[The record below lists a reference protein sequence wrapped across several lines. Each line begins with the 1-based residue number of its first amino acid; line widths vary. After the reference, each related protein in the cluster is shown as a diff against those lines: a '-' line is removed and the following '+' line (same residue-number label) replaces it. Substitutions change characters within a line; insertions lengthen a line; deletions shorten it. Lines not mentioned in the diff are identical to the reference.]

1 MLHYRSHTDQ
11 KDCPN
16 AAVFLVS
23 PHIAVSS
30 LTVAIIFSMI
40 VNLPRVSVADV
51 VGGSLNFCHFKATVH
66 YLRDQAFF
74 SFWPSH

>member
-23 PHIAVSS
+23 PHIAVAG
-30 LTVAIIFSMI
+30 LTVEIIFSMI
-40 VNLPRVSVADV
+40 LNLPLVAVANV
-51 VGGSLNFCHFKATVH
+51 VGESLNFCHFKALVDD
-66 YLRDQAFF
+66 LRDQAFF